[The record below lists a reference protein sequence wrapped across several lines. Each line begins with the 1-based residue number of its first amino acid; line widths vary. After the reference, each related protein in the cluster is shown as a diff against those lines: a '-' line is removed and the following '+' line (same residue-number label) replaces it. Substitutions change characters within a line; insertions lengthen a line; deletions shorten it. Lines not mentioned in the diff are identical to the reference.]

1 MRCSA
6 SLGMRPR
13 RRHAEWR
20 AATPDLALRGTRLT
34 LRTVW
39 RRAWVAVAAVVLVA
53 LTLAGCSSSGPSA
66 SHTKTTAVTPSSSAA
81 AKLAGKV
88 GCTNYADT
96 ATSAIQVGPKPVSAG
111 QCTVNGESLQIKV
124 YANAAA
130 LAAAKKAAN
139 ASCLGMTS
147 FTKPTAWYAIGPTWV
162 TTAILTQDA
171 AQLVAAKTGG
181 TASDVQC

>member
-1 MRCSA
+1 M
-6 SLGMRPR
+6 L
-13 RRHAEWR
+13 
-20 AATPDLALRGTRLT
+20 
-34 LRTVW
+34 
-39 RRAWVAVAAVVLVA
+39 VAVV
-53 LTLAGCSSSGPSA
+53 LAGCSSSGPSA
-66 SHTKTTAVTPSSSAA
+66 SHSTTTLAPSTSAA

-88 GCTNYADT
+88 GCTNYVDT
-96 ATSAIQVGPKPVSAG
+96 ATATVQIGPKPVSAG
-111 QCTVNGESLQIKV
+111 HCTVNGESLQIRV

-139 ASCLGMTS
+139 APCLGMTS
-147 FTKPTAWYAIGPTWV
+147 FTKPTAWYVSGPTWV